1 MVRSATAMVKKA
13 LLGALESDIIA
24 AEELYNLDDQG
35 LFALAAKREFPLF
48 SLLDSVKNG
57 RLFSMAAEIPFDEE
71 AHKVLFSVSER
82 SRMEEELAAD
92 ISSEISGV
100 LGKTLQAGELIIDL
114 PEPISFECG
123 LFINDENCF
132 FSAGSTVF
140 KGNTVDTLVKSL
152 RIIRIFIDPR
162 YEEKIK
168 SCKEGILQRTKK
180 WLKLY
185 TGS

>member
-13 LLGALESDIIA
+13 LLGALESGIINA
-24 AEELYNLDDQG
+24 KELYNLDDQG
-35 LFALAAKREFPLF
+35 LFALAAKRDFPLF
-48 SLLDSVKNG
+48 SLLDSVKDG

-92 ISSEISGV
+92 ISGEISGI
-100 LGKTLQAGELIIDL
+100 LGKDLESGELIIDL
-114 PEPISFECG
+114 PEPISFESG

-132 FSAGSTVF
+132 FGEGSTVF
-140 KGNTVDTLVKSL
+140 KSGMVNTLVKSL
-152 RIIRIFIDPR
+152 RIIRIFTDPR
-162 YEEKIK
+162 YDEKIK
-168 SCKEGILQRTKK
+168 SCKERILQITKK